1 MKHKNKYYQFLMFHN
16 TIEIGVPVMLLQT
29 ITFLVKMIEEID
41 PGQLIEYLTRIA
53 TDPLISHDIPD
64 KEFRDIANKMLKLK
78 IETIH
83 NLIQEDNADL
93 N

>member
-1 MKHKNKYYQFLMFHN
+1 MKTPTPFTYG
-16 TIEIGVPVMLLQT
+16 IPVMLLQT
-29 ITFLVKMIEEID
+29 IISLVKLIEETE
-41 PGQLIEYLTRIA
+41 PSQPIEHLTGIA
-53 TDPLISHDIPD
+53 TDPLIPHDIPD

-78 IETIH
+78 IQTVH